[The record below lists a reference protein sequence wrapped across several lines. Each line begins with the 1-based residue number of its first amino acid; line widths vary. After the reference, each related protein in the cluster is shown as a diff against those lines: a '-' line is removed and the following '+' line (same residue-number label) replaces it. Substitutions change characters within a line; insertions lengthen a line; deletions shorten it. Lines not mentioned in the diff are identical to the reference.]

1 MVLPLGSLTDK
12 GVAVG
17 ILFEHLVL
25 AKIKCA
31 VHPYFKRAVDCNGMD
46 GVKLR

>member
-1 MVLPLGSLTDK
+1 MVLPLGSLTAI

-17 ILFEHLVL
+17 ILFEYLAL
-25 AKIKCA
+25 AKRKCA
-31 VHPYFKRAVDCNGMD
+31 VYPESKRAVDYDGMD

>member
-1 MVLPLGSLTDK
+1 MVSPLGSLTAK

-17 ILFEHLVL
+17 IFFEHLAL
-25 AKIKCA
+25 AKRKCA
-31 VHPYFKRAVDCNGMD
+31 VHPDAKRELDCDGMD